1 MPLAIATESS
11 HLSLFFTLFLSLPP
25 YPHNLFPSVCTH
37 MCLSAFLFSVSS
49 TLYLLL
55 RPLSSFPSS
64 RPPCEPTERRF
75 NPSPN
80 NVKINGFSRSF
91 LYAASPL
98 RSQKRAESMRRCN
111 AAASLLFPYSWKPT
125 SVFLTLAGWWRSS
138 IRVLS
143 ICRRV
148 SRIRSTL
155 LSNLDLSQFFKIS
168 TDYWLVIIN
177 FNSTRISL

>member
-11 HLSLFFTLFLSLPP
+11 HLSLSLFLSLSS

-37 MCLSAFLFSVSS
+37 MCSSASLFSVSS

-75 NPSPN
+75 NPSPI
-80 NVKINGFSRSF
+80 VKINGFSRSF

-98 RSQKRAESMRRCN
+98 RFQKRTESMRRCN
-111 AAASLLFPYSWKPT
+111 AAAPFYFRTHENRRLCFWPLLGDDARRY
-125 SVFLTLAGWWRSS
+125 VFYLFVAA
-138 IRVLS
+138 
-143 ICRRV
+143 CRAY
-148 SRIRSTL
+148 
-155 LSNLDLSQFFKIS
+155 DLCA
-168 TDYWLVIIN
+168 YLV
-177 FNSTRISL
+177 